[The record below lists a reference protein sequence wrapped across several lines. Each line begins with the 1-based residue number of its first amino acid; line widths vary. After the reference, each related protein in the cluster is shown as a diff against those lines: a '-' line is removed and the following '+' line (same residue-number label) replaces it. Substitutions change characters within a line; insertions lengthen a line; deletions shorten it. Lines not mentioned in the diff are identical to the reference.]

1 MGWLARLLS
10 TRSWANRAQDEAGA
24 AAQQG
29 GAAQVGLMVEAQ
41 LKSSSHGKGLWP
53 SLCRQGREGD
63 RGKGGGQA
71 GQAAAA
77 LPALAPSPG
86 TPGSRTDP
94 LRALAYALQSLNL

>member
-1 MGWLARLLS
+1 MRQGLQHS
-10 TRSWANRAQDEAGA
+10 KEVQPRS
-24 AAQQG
+24 
-29 GAAQVGLMVEAQ
+29 GLMVEAQ

-53 SLCRQGREGD
+53 RLCRQGREGD